1 MWRVSPAL
9 DVILLGSG
17 WRNAQWQSRSR
28 TSLTPTEGLQMT
40 IGQIITFAVCVLM
53 LWLGYKSG
61 YATGYVDGRKAVR
74 YHYEKL
80 ERNFRQVGK

>member
-1 MWRVSPAL
+1 
-9 DVILLGSG
+9 
-17 WRNAQWQSRSR
+17 
-28 TSLTPTEGLQMT
+28 MT

-53 LWLGYKSG
+53 LWLGYRSG

>member
-1 MWRVSPAL
+1 MWRVSAPL
-9 DVILLGSG
+9 DVILL
-17 WRNAQWQSRSR
+17 
-28 TSLTPTEGLQMT
+28 LTQKYWAEGLQMT
-40 IGQIITFAVCVLM
+40 IAQMITFAVCVLM

-80 ERNFRQVGK
+80 ERQFKQVGK